1 MSDAVV
7 GGLDA
12 TVGLIPRYLRRREE
26 QEQEDELPEQP
37 RAMDV
42 ADDEFADLPGMRGNA
57 ITDDLRRRI
66 AEATPPER
74 QGPKPLWVGL
84 AVVVVLAVCGLLF
97 PDAIASLMPD
107 ADVSH

>member
-1 MSDAVV
+1 MSDAIA

-26 QEQEDELPEQP
+26 PDEMIAGAAPAAFVEDEF
-37 RAMDV
+37 V
-42 ADDEFADLPGMRGNA
+42 DLPGMRGNA

-66 AEATPPER
+66 AEAGPPER

-84 AVVVVLAVCGLLF
+84 AVVVVLAVCGALF

-107 ADVSH
+107 MDVSH

>member
-1 MSDAVV
+1 MSDVLA

-12 TVGLIPRYLRRREE
+12 TVGLMPRYLRRREE
-26 QEQEDELPEQP
+26 EIEERMQQPAPVEL
-37 RAMDV
+37 
-42 ADDEFADLPGMRGNA
+42 ADDEFDHLPGMRGCRV
-57 ITDDLRRRI
+57 TDDLRRRI
-66 AEATPPER
+66 AEATPQER

-107 ADVSH
+107 VDVSH

>member
-1 MSDAVV
+1 MSDAIA

-26 QEQEDELPEQP
+26 AEEPVVEPPQAEFVEDEF
-37 RAMDV
+37 V
-42 ADDEFADLPGMRGNA
+42 DLPGMRSSA
-57 ITDDLRRRI
+57 ITEDLRRRI

-84 AVVVVLAVCGLLF
+84 AVVVVLAVCGALF
-97 PDAIASLMPD
+97 PEAIASLMPD
-107 ADVSH
+107 VDVSH